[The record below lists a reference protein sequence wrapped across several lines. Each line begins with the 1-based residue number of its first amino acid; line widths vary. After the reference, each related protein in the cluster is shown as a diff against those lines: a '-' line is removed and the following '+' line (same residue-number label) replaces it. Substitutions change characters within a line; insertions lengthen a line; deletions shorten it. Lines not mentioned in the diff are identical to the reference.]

1 MAWTEIFVECLY
13 NVSALQRSRVQ
24 SDSQSGESIIRNHVK
39 DDANKQTGF
48 KRAKTV
54 FEKVLVM
61 GAAFIMTVR
70 TQRFNEIHE

>member
-1 MAWTEIFVECLY
+1 M
-13 NVSALQRSRVQ
+13 
-24 SDSQSGESIIRNHVK
+24 K